1 MSSSSELGEDSAG
14 NLSDTNNE
22 DVFDMNHDNEDED
35 EGEDSESL
43 FSLAKQTI
51 RGQLYNLSGIERFKL
66 LPKKLKYSNL

>member
-43 FSLAKQTI
+43 FSLAKQTV
-51 RGQLYNLSGIERFKL
+51 RSQLYNLSGIERFKL
-66 LPKKLKYSNL
+66 LPKKLK

>member
-1 MSSSSELGEDSAG
+1 MSSSSEFNEDSAG
-14 NLSDTNNE
+14 NLSDANDDLFDANNE
-22 DVFDMNHDNEDED
+22 DEE

-66 LPKKLKYSNL
+66 LPKKLK